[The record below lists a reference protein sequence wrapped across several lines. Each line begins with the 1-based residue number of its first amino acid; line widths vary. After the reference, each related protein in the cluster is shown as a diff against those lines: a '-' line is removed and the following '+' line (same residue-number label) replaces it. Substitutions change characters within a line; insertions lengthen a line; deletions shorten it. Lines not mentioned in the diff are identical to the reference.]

1 VAKEHLYRINT
12 IWTGASQGSTSS
24 YDAYSREYV
33 INIDGKPPFVGSADP
48 TFRGDAA
55 LYNPEDLLLMALSA
69 CHMLSYLA
77 LCARAGIRVI
87 SYSDVATGK
96 MAQKNG
102 KIRFTE
108 VILHPLVTIEAG
120 DVLEKARSLH
130 DNAHHVCFI
139 ANSVNFPVLH
149 EAKMLVKTQQK
160 FYTLDEYREL
170 EETAEFINEYRDG
183 EIVPIAGSTINRS
196 QIKGNIC
203 AYFHTALRGKN
214 AEVFISGLRLWIPR
228 YRRGTYPDIMI
239 IEEEPALTEG
249 RNDEILNPVLI
260 VEVLSKY
267 SEDVNREDKF
277 RFYRSIPQFRE
288 YVLVSQYKFL
298 VAQYIKTESNDWLF
312 QEYEGESAI
321 VSFASVEVQM
331 SMSDIY
337 ELVVFE
343 IEESE

>member
-1 VAKEHLYRINT
+1 MAKEHLYRINT

-228 YRRGTYPDIMI
+228 YRRGTYPDLMI

-288 YVLVSQYKFL
+288 YVLVSQYEFL

>member
-1 VAKEHLYRINT
+1 VAKEHVYRINT

-48 TFRGDAA
+48 TFQGDAA

-120 DVLEKARSLH
+120 DDLEKARSLH

-288 YVLVSQYKFL
+288 YVLVSQYEFL

-343 IEESE
+343 I

>member
-1 VAKEHLYRINT
+1 MAKEHLYRINT
-12 IWTGASQGSTSS
+12 IWTGASQGATSS

-288 YVLVSQYKFL
+288 YVLVSQYEFL